1 MVVILLPTAAER
13 GVEHDRA
20 GAPFTCTVQA
30 PHNAMPQPYL
40 VPVMLRW
47 SRRTQRRGVSGS
59 ASTDTPLPLTFRVV
73 IWIPREK
80 SALLLRA
87 TGRPMRGAGVSGER
101 MRPGRRV
108 RARR

>member
-1 MVVILLPTAAER
+1 MVVIRLPTAAES
-13 GVEHDRA
+13 GVEQDRA
-20 GAPFTCTVQA
+20 AWPFTCTVQA

-47 SRRTQRRGVSGS
+47 SRRTQRRGVSAS

-73 IWIPREK
+73 IWKFLVKR

-87 TGRPMRGAGVSGER
+87 TGRPMRGAGVSG
-101 MRPGRRV
+101 GRV
-108 RARR
+108 RS